1 MKKFTVATFVIVSS
15 MLLGGQSGYATHSDA
30 IATMD
35 APKKPSLKERFKGF
49 GQKIKDWGRN
59 TKDKFDYKVLKKS
72 KDLKNIVA
80 TDSPVSIDKIQFSID
95 ALLDPT
101 RRYLQANEVAFAQ
114 KGVSGKYK
122 FVKNVFDKL
131 SKVSKKLLSA
141 LKNGQYKKE
150 IDLEFDAVSLE
161 GMAYGAHIF
170 LSELNGVGSFSFS
183 QFEQFI
189 EIANMIRQVAQWME
203 TIDYVYARDISR
215 NLNTMVRVFEILANG
230 N

>member
-15 MLLGGQSGYATHSDA
+15 MLLGGQSGYARHGDA
-30 IATMD
+30 TATMD
-35 APKKPSLKERFKGF
+35 APKKPSLKEGFNKF
-49 GQKIKDWGRN
+49 GQKIKNWSHN
-59 TKDKFDYKVLKKS
+59 TKVNFEYNVLKQS

-80 TDSPVSIDKIQFSID
+80 MDSPVSIDRIQSSID

-101 RRYLQANEVAFAQ
+101 QRCLQANEVAFAQ

-161 GMAYGAHIF
+161 GRAYGAHIF

-215 NLNTMVRVFEILANG
+215 NLNTMVRVFETLANR